1 MSLRL
6 RMGKRPPSNKPPPP
20 DPAPHPYRYP
30 IKLQDADGYPFWV
43 SIPQPDMISLV
54 GSVRYEHFKSLPPAI
69 QLDELALLVTNTL
82 SSAGPT
88 NPAVTIGKTG
98 YNKGSGVYRSVPW
111 LFGEDAAAINFSIG
125 KSNDADAA
133 HWLRIEFNPR
143 KLGAK
148 GIFDLVDAI
157 HDATGQRFLVGKFL
171 SSCRITRLDIAVD
184 VIGLSVPELIVTAKG
199 EAKRVHYYGSDG
211 CLESLYLHKKTS
223 TAKTSEPKP
232 SSRKLGTQIA
242 RVYDRRRELI
252 SSNKQ
257 PDYGLVPITRI
268 EVMKKHFG
276 NKPFELLSLFN
287 LKNPLKDIFVGL
299 ATSAAPEN
307 QWAWLEYVEL
317 RRGGGHDWACRL
329 MSLSETDE
337 QAYADAYRKHPRDVL
352 LSDTIWERWK
362 QGVQSTGLDFMI
374 HAATAE
380 SANSS
385 FALESDVTT

>member
-1 MSLRL
+1 
-6 RMGKRPPSNKPPPP
+6 
-20 DPAPHPYRYP
+20 
-30 IKLQDADGYPFWV
+30 
-43 SIPQPDMISLV
+43 MISLV
-54 GSVRYEHFKSLPPAI
+54 GSVRYEHFKSLPPATE
-69 QLDELALLVTNTL
+69 LNELALLVTNTL
-82 SSAGPT
+82 SSAGAT
-88 NPAVTIGKTG
+88 NPQVTIGKTG
-98 YNKGSGVYRSVPW
+98 FNKGSGVYRSVPW
-111 LFGEDAAAINFSIG
+111 IFGEDASAINFSIG
-125 KSNDADAA
+125 QSKDADAA

-143 KLGAK
+143 KLGPK

-171 SSCRITRLDIAVD
+171 STCRVSRLDIAVD
-184 VIGLSVPELIVTAKG
+184 VVGLLVPELIVTAKG

-223 TAKTSEPKP
+223 TAKTSQAKP

-242 RVYDRRRELI
+242 RIYDRRREMI
-252 SSNKQ
+252 FSGKQ
-257 PDYGLVPITRI
+257 PDFGPVPMTRI

-276 NKPFELLSLFN
+276 NKPFELLSLLH

-329 MSLSETDE
+329 MSLSKKDE

-352 LSDTIWERWK
+352 LTDAIWAHWK
-362 QGVQSTGLDFMI
+362 QGVQSTGLDFMMQ
-374 HAATAE
+374 AA
-380 SANSS
+380 SAGSAGSS
-385 FALESDVTT
+385 FALEGEGST

>member
-1 MSLRL
+1 MSVRL
-6 RMGKRPPSNKPPPP
+6 RTGKRPPSNKPPPP
-20 DPAPHPYRYP
+20 DPPPHSYRYP

-54 GSVRYEHFKSLPPAI
+54 GTVRYEHFKSLPSGTP
-69 QLDELALLVTNTL
+69 LDELALLVTNTL
-82 SSAGPT
+82 SSAGAT
-88 NPAVTIGKTG
+88 NSQVTVGNTG
-98 YNKGSGVYRSVPW
+98 FNKGSGVYRSVSW
-111 LFGEDAAAINFSIG
+111 HFGEGAAAINFSIG
-125 KSNDADAA
+125 QSKDADAA

-171 SSCRITRLDIAVD
+171 SSCRVTRIDIAVD
-184 VIGLSVPELIVTAKG
+184 VIGLSVPELIVTAKS

-211 CLESLYLHKKTS
+211 CLESVYLHKKTS

-242 RVYDRRRELI
+242 RIYDRRRELI

-257 PDYGLVPITRI
+257 PDYGLVPMTRI

-276 NKPFELLSLFN
+276 NKPFELLSLFH

-317 RRGGGHDWACRL
+317 RRGGGHDWAGRL
-329 MSLSETDE
+329 MSLSDTEE

-352 LSDTIWERWK
+352 LSDAVWERWL
-362 QGVQSTGLDFMI
+362 QGIQSTGLDFMMQ
-374 HAATAE
+374 AAAAS
-380 SANSS
+380 SAGSS
-385 FALESDVTT
+385 FALESDE